1 MRHVWPTAVVKE
13 RSLSSS
19 RNSSHDLEPR
29 FLADLCKFDNRTLL
43 VISDDYHNYVEF
55 ARLHTVTFRAIIKD
69 LKEKFAR
76 FGIPNSLK
84 TDNGPQFAS
93 TEVSVFA
100 KTWMFEH
107 KTSSSTYAQSNG
119 KVENAVQTVKRL
131 IKKCKTSEDQNFK
144 HFLISAVH

>member
-1 MRHVWPTAVVKE
+1 MVRE

-43 VISDDYHNYVEF
+43 VVSDDYHNYVEF
-55 ARLHTVTFRAIIKD
+55 ARLHTVTFRAIIKE
-69 LKEKFAR
+69 LREKILV

-84 TDNGPQFAS
+84 TDNRPQFAL

-107 KTSSSTYAQSNG
+107 KTSSSTYVQSNG
-119 KVENAVQTVKRL
+119 KAENAVQLFGCLRNARRL
-131 IKKCKTSEDQNFK
+131 GIRIPSTS
-144 HFLISAVH
+144 